1 MMADSYDSERLRGG
15 GMVAEWQTD
24 GWTDRWTF
32 AILELL
38 SQLKRQDNILIKDT
52 QRNVK
57 NVGFS
62 FYYLCQ

>member
-1 MMADSYDSERLRGG
+1 
-15 GMVAEWQTD
+15 MVAEWQTD

-57 NVGFS
+57 NVFS
-62 FYYLCQ
+62 VSIQY

>member
-1 MMADSYDSERLRGG
+1 MANSYGSERLRGGRG

-57 NVGFS
+57 NVFS
-62 FYYLCQ
+62 VSIQY

>member
-1 MMADSYDSERLRGG
+1 
-15 GMVAEWQTD
+15 MVAEWQTD

-32 AILELL
+32 AIARV

-57 NVGFS
+57 NVFS
-62 FYYLCQ
+62 VSIQY